1 MAEMDHPASRVVSAL
16 EDLKGVDI
24 VCMDVRGITTITD
37 WMVIASGNSDRHV
50 KSLAESVQRAAR
62 EAGVGVLGVE
72 GEKDGEWVLIDL
84 GDVIAH
90 VMLPRVRDFYK
101 LEKLWDHAGDSDQHA
116 GG

>member
-1 MAEMDHPASRVVSAL
+1 MAEQEPTALVVRAL
-16 EDLKGVDI
+16 EDVKGVDI
-24 VCMDVRGITTITD
+24 ICMDVRGITTITD

-50 KSLAESVQRAAR
+50 KSLADNVLSAARAAGIR
-62 EAGVGVLGVE
+62 PLGIE
-72 GEKDGEWVLIDL
+72 GERDGEWVLIDL

>member
-1 MAEMDHPASRVVSAL
+1 MAEQDPTALVVRAL
-16 EDLKGVDI
+16 EDVKGVDI

-50 KSLAESVQRAAR
+50 KSLADNVLSAARAAGIR
-62 EAGVGVLGVE
+62 PLGIE
-72 GEKDGEWVLIDL
+72 GERDGEWVLIDL

>member
-1 MAEMDHPASRVVSAL
+1 MAEQEPTALVVRAL
-16 EDLKGVDI
+16 EDVKGVDI
-24 VCMDVRGITTITD
+24 ICMDVRGITTITD

-50 KSLAESVQRAAR
+50 KSLADNVLNAARAA
-62 EAGVGVLGVE
+62 GVRPLGIE
-72 GEKDGEWVLIDL
+72 GERDGEWVLIDL

>member
-1 MAEMDHPASRVVSAL
+1 MAEQEPTALVVRAL
-16 EDLKGVDI
+16 EDVKGVDI

-50 KSLAESVQRAAR
+50 KSLADNVLNAARAA
-62 EAGVGVLGVE
+62 GVRPLGIE
-72 GEKDGEWVLIDL
+72 GERDGEWVLIDL

>member
-1 MAEMDHPASRVVSAL
+1 MAEQDPTALVVRAL
-16 EDLKGVDI
+16 EDVKGVDI

-50 KSLAESVQRAAR
+50 KSLADNVLNAARAA
-62 EAGVGVLGVE
+62 GVRPLGIE
-72 GEKDGEWVLIDL
+72 GERDGEWVLIDL

-90 VMLPRVRDFYK
+90 VMLPRVRDFYQ

>member
-1 MAEMDHPASRVVSAL
+1 MAEAQPTTVVAAL

-24 VCMDVRGITTITD
+24 VTMDVRGVTTITD
-37 WMVIASGNSDRHV
+37 WMVIASGTSDRHV
-50 KSLAESVQRAAR
+50 KSLADSVLRSAKD
-62 EAGVGVLGVE
+62 AGVSVLGIE

-84 GDVIAH
+84 GEVIVH

-101 LEKLWDHAGDSDQHA
+101 LEKLWDQDTDTGTDRHA

>member
-1 MAEMDHPASRVVSAL
+1 MAEQDPTALVVRAL
-16 EDLKGVDI
+16 EDVKGVDI
-24 VCMDVRGITTITD
+24 ICMDVRGITTITD

-50 KSLAESVQRAAR
+50 KSLADNVLSAARAAGIR
-62 EAGVGVLGVE
+62 PLGIE
-72 GEKDGEWVLIDL
+72 GERDGEWVLIDL